1 MTEEIRLE
9 KKKYKLK
16 RHSRGLERKVKTQAR
31 SKGRGEE
38 QKLEGLKQEIRKEY
52 PETEFTPK
60 TMRLLRLVGTL
71 PYSSVKRDKRIIAE
85 TVSRE
90 YL

>member
-1 MTEEIRLE
+1 MTEEIHLE

-16 RHSRGLERKVKTQAR
+16 RQLRGLGRKVKTQAR
-31 SKGRGEE
+31 SKGRSE
-38 QKLEGLKQEIRKEY
+38 QQRLERLKQEIRKEH

-71 PYSSVKRDKRIIAE
+71 PYSSVKRDKGIIAE
-85 TVSRE
+85 VVSRE

>member
-1 MTEEIRLE
+1 MTEEIHLE

-16 RHSRGLERKVKTQAR
+16 RHSRGQEGKVKTQAR
-31 SKGRGEE
+31 SKRRSEE
-38 QKLEGLKQEIRKEY
+38 QRLERLKEEIRKEY
-52 PETEFTPK
+52 PETQFTPK

-71 PYSSVKRDKRIIAE
+71 QYSSVKRDKGIIVE

-90 YL
+90 YS